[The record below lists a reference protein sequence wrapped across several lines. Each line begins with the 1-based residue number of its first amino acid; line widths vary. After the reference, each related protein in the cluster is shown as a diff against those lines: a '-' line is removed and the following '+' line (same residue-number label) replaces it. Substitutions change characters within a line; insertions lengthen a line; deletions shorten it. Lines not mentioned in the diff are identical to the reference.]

1 MAGCQHEIESF
12 DRRFGQLLDEALS
25 NPPEESSTREE
36 LVAAREKLALCLEK
50 GLSRR
55 FLHTQFRRAGGA
67 VSYQRFCVL
76 LKEVVKDMELVR
88 RIKER
93 EINGGERRKAKSVGS
108 PLVDARRRGKTLSEI
123 RSEATA
129 ALAQVANLVNDG

>member
-55 FLHTQFRRAGGA
+55 FLHA
-67 VSYQRFCVL
+67 
-76 LKEVVKDMELVR
+76 
-88 RIKER
+88 
-93 EINGGERRKAKSVGS
+93 
-108 PLVDARRRGKTLSEI
+108 
-123 RSEATA
+123 
-129 ALAQVANLVNDG
+129 